1 MMMSLTQNS
10 WKKPVTKIPDGVK
23 CRGHRW
29 TADLGFAVL
38 WSRTTLAG
46 PKQSQWLALPN
57 SAAASYLENN
67 F

>member
-1 MMMSLTQNS
+1 MVSNAEDMAEQL
-10 WKKPVTKIPDGVK
+10 K
-23 CRGHRW
+23 
-29 TADLGFAVL
+29 GFAVL

-46 PKQSQWLALPN
+46 AKQSQWLALPN